1 MNRIKGVLQKVGN
14 KPTANMAVLLDELG
28 PPVTR
33 PEPDKYYVF
42 VYTPKTRGIRYDQH
56 PFIQVSWVSNW
67 GFSGLNHHWDD
78 FRRYTWAEM
87 GTPLFEIYEDELDDM
102 SSLPIALFKQS

>member
-1 MNRIKGVLQKVGN
+1 MS
-14 KPTANMAVLLDELG
+14 VLLDTLG

-33 PEPDKYYVF
+33 PQPDKYYVF

-56 PFIQVSWVSNW
+56 SIRSGVMGIQL

-78 FRRYTWAEM
+78 FRRYTWA
-87 GTPLFEIYEDELDDM
+87 GVGNT
-102 SSLPIALFKQS
+102 SV